1 MREFD
6 ECGMKVSFRGYDR
19 DYVDDLLEEK
29 DRLLSVARRDMESLK
44 REIIS
49 LKKQLNYSKAKK
61 K

>member
-1 MREFD
+1 MRDFD
-6 ECGMKVSFRGYDR
+6 ESEMKMSFRGYDR

-49 LKKQLNYSKAKK
+49 LKKQLN
-61 K
+61 